1 MLFKERGLAE
11 HLLVAHSKGTNGDQK
26 SQNLDSISIATVWK
40 NLQTILKDS
49 SVRKVYLVVNGFDE
63 TDQESREEFFNLMET
78 SADEEKD
85 SDDSIVKW
93 TFLSRSGR
101 PAIEKRLQEAL
112 TIDMGDDENSR
123 HVKEAVKAEISGQV
137 DRLAKEKCYNAAL
150 VYFVQKHIFAKA
162 DGNYIY
168 VNLMIQ
174 GLRNLPSTQTSISY
188 VRKFLEGFPY
198 GLTEMF
204 EYIRRCVSLNLF
216 PQSAAKHDT

>member
-1 MLFKERGLAE
+1 M
-11 HLLVAHSKGTNGDQK
+11 
-26 SQNLDSISIATVWK
+26 
-40 NLQTILKDS
+40 
-49 SVRKVYLVVNGFDE
+49 VNGFDE
-63 TDQESREEFFNLMET
+63 TDRESWEKFFNLMET

-85 SDDSIVKW
+85 RDDSIVKW

-101 PAIEKRLQEAL
+101 PAIEKCLQDAL

-150 VYFVQKHIFAKA
+150 VYFVKKHILAKA
-162 DGNYIY
+162 DGNCIY

-174 GLRNLPSTQTSISY
+174 ELRNFPSTQTSISY

-204 EYIRRCVSLNLF
+204 EYIRRRVSLNLF